1 MKFNKRQ
8 KKMLLAA
15 ILIFLAI
22 IQIFNFAR
30 WNIYI
35 RPIIDLNFHDRGI
48 IAVLFSLL
56 NWPFKSFNY
65 LLVFLLGWA
74 ALLTPLF
81 LLTLAFSFITSKRET
96 DKVKRQRVIMLWGLA
111 EISFLVYVIN
121 FTTRFVVNPS
131 VRPGYIAEI
140 FGRYLGKI
148 GGFSLIPLFFIW
160 SLIAFIIY
168 LRRSTWKAF
177 FKEGSLRFKTILKG
191 TAEMM
196 AKRADAQVAKSKRLT
211 AQKEPEKLEYDKK
224 KPERESKEKKKID
237 NKVPDTPKKP
247 EKPKEEA
254 FVTDEEEDESTL
266 ETETMP
272 LTAESKKPKSGSR
285 RIIDVDY
292 ETVVIKEFDTTQ
304 QELAFKYEALTNN
317 VEHEIDTESVEE
329 LAGRIEESFSEL
341 GIVLKRRGVTAGPR
355 LLRFEYDF
363 PKGIQLKEIE
373 KKQEEISYRLGGIN
387 LDIELPIPGT
397 NKFGIYI
404 GRDKPDMLGLGSYL
418 QEIDSREESVPLLLG
433 VSADGRGIWADA
445 VTFPHL
451 LIGGT
456 TGSGKSVFLNNIILN
471 LMAISVKQPINI
483 ILIDPKRVEFTP
495 YKEISQ
501 LSHPIITDVD
511 EAQAILGEAEQLM
524 DERYERVT
532 AVSVRNIFEY
542 NEQQEE
548 KMPFLFIIIDEFS
561 DLVMQD
567 KSGQIKK
574 SIIRLAQKSRAVGIH
589 VIIATQR
596 PSSDVIDGLIKANFP
611 ARITFKTS
619 SKVDSRIILDENG
632 AENLLGKG
640 DMIVKT
646 GADNR
651 QRLQGIYIGIDE
663 IKEVS
668 VMDREADDE

>member
-1 MKFNKRQ
+1 
-8 KKMLLAA
+8 MLLAG
-15 ILIFLAI
+15 ILIALAL

-35 RPIIDLNFHDRGI
+35 KPVINLDFHNRGI
-48 IAVLFSLL
+48 ITVILSLL
-56 NWPFKSFNY
+56 NWPFKGFNY
-65 LLVFLLGWA
+65 FLVFLLGWA

-96 DKVKRQRVIMLWGLA
+96 DKVKRKRLIMLWGLA

-121 FTTRFVVNPS
+121 FTARFVVNPS

-148 GGFSLIPLFFIW
+148 GGFSLIPLFFLW

-168 LRRSTWKAF
+168 LRQSSWRAF
-177 FKEGSLRFKTILKG
+177 FKEVKRRFSLLIQAITGL
-191 TAEMM
+191 M
-196 AKRADAQVAKSKRLT
+196 AKKAQQSKTNGAKGKKLP
-211 AQKEPEKLEYDKK
+211 AKKQPKELEYDKK
-224 KPERESKEKKKID
+224 KSEPKKKAEEKKSPAQKG
-237 NKVPDTPKKP
+237 
-247 EKPKEEA
+247 KEEA
-254 FVTDEEEDESTL
+254 FVTESEELDSSTA

-272 LTAESKKPKSGSR
+272 LTEEKSPRKEGTP

-292 ETVVIKEFDTTQ
+292 ETVVIKEFDTTRR
-304 QELAFKYEALTNN
+304 ELSFKYEALTTN
-317 VEHEIDTESVEE
+317 VEHEIDKVSVEE
-329 LAGRIEESFSEL
+329 LAGKIEESFNEL
-341 GIVLKRRGVTAGPR
+341 GIILKRSGVTAGPR

-373 KKQEEISYRLGGIN
+373 KKQEELSYRLGGIN

-418 QEIDSREESVPLLLG
+418 QEIESREEHVPLLLG
-433 VSADGRGIWADA
+433 VSADGRGIWTDA
-445 VTFPHL
+445 VSFPHL

-471 LMAISVKQPINI
+471 LMAVSVNEPVNI

-511 EAQAILGEAEQLM
+511 EARAILEEAEQLM

-532 AVSVRNIFEY
+532 KVSVRNIFEY
-542 NEQQEE
+542 NDQQEE

-668 VMDREADDE
+668 VMEGE